1 MAIARRHAHV
11 DAMTPTLRVVA
22 LLSLV
27 LCIQAQQVADHEL
40 ILKDSDSVTVEA
52 VQGVMKSLGF
62 TDQQANGILE
72 QISSNGEATGAFG
85 SKTGLEKAAAEFTK
99 VGLKTEIRPR
109 KIGEYGEG
117 SDVTEITSAKQ
128 LEELL
133 NGGKPMLLK
142 LYGTSCK
149 ACHAMVGDYKA
160 AATKLKGKL
169 LFAAFNLQAIP
180 KEEATAIAQALRVQ
194 VIPTIRFSSGTG
206 DFLEF
211 GGNDRSEAALVRF
224 AEKAVAA
231 LPTAEATPEGGED
244 AGASAAT
251 EAPAAAEAPLGDE
264 AAPAARSDARTAEGQ
279 PAVAADA
286 GEATAEKPAPK
297 ESKIGMSKVGQAP
310 SPQPAAVGAEPAAA
324 AA

>member
-1 MAIARRHAHV
+1 M
-11 DAMTPTLRVVA
+11 PTSRVG
-22 LLSLV
+22 LLWFAAV
-27 LCIQAQQVADHEL
+27 LLPGVQAQQVADHEL

-52 VQGVMKSLGF
+52 VQDVMKGLGF
-62 TDQQANGILE
+62 TDQQAAAILS
-72 QISSNGEATGAFG
+72 QISANGEATGAFG
-85 SKTGLEKAAAEFTK
+85 SKTGLEKAAEAFNK
-99 VGLKTEIRPR
+99 VGLKTEIRGR

-117 SDVTEITSAKQ
+117 SDVTEIKSAQQ

-133 NGGKPMLLK
+133 NGGRPMLLK
-142 LYGTSCK
+142 FYGTSCK

-169 LFAAFNLQAIP
+169 QLAAFNLQAIP

-211 GGNDRSEAALVRF
+211 GGQDRTEAALVAF

-231 LPTAEATPEGGED
+231 LPTAEAKLAGKDAD
-244 AGASAAT
+244 AGA
-251 EAPAAAEAPLGDE
+251 AAEPQAAPH
-264 AAPAARSDARTAEGQ
+264 AAPAKAATAATDATAAEGQ
-279 PAVAADA
+279 PADTSAPLAAAATGDA
-286 GEATAEKPAPK
+286 ATATEKPATSAPS
-297 ESKIGMSKVGQAP
+297 ESKIGQSKVGQAP
-310 SPQPAAVGAEPAAA
+310 SPQPTTVGVAAEPAAA